1 MMAPTTDVLAAH
13 QLAGL
18 ASLEAAIVIAA
29 RALVHTYP
37 AINKVERPREP
48 PEIATARDLVD
59 QCEFFLAALDAHW
72 RIVAVQLPDGHPDKS
87 KYDDIPF

>member
-1 MMAPTTDVLAAH
+1 MRSPTNHVLAAH

-18 ASLEAAIVIAA
+18 ASLEAAIVFAA

-37 AINKVERPREP
+37 AINRVERPCEP

-59 QCEFFLAALDAHW
+59 QCEYMLAALDAHW
-72 RIVAVQLPDGHPDKS
+72 RIVAAHLPDGHPDKS
-87 KYDDIPF
+87 KYDDLPL

>member
-1 MMAPTTDVLAAH
+1 MRSPITDALAAH

-18 ASLEAAIVIAA
+18 AALEAAIRFAA

-37 AINKVERPREP
+37 AINKVERPCEP

-59 QCEFFLAALDAHW
+59 QCEYFLAALDAHW
-72 RIVAVQLPDGHPDKS
+72 RIVAVQLPEGHPDRS
-87 KYDDIPF
+87 KYHDIPF